1 MTLSRALGVVHPN
14 SLTSALLGDPPRI
27 RRIPV
32 NIRKGVK
39 RKRELKGRVH
49 LMAGVGGRTTLHG
62 AKRIRYGGRRTRNGT
77 REAAMDWTNK
87 VLTGEKNRALP
98 RVSGAL
104 AK

>member
-1 MTLSRALGVVHPN
+1 
-14 SLTSALLGDPPRI
+14 
-27 RRIPV
+27 
-32 NIRKGVK
+32 
-39 RKRELKGRVH
+39 
-49 LMAGVGGRTTLHG
+49 MAGVGGRTTLHG